1 MNYKR
6 FDRHQVFNTVELVR
20 QHSEL
25 INDVEAWN
33 IENETN
39 VEDELVHFFNAVENE
54 FVNALYGIWDG
65 YLYTNILTMAMEYP
79 SHIYERVLDTYK
91 LIDEWIEENGA
102 K

>member
-33 IENETN
+33 IENETP
-39 VEDELVHFFNAVENE
+39 AVENE